1 MTTDFIT
8 LPSEPSALARII
20 SRHVDRCELSL
31 AVRRT
36 NWLLAWYY
44 LSGYRRFDVFNPET
58 NQIRA
63 HTLDSEGAMEFQ
75 SQQLLYDINQIV
87 GRIQSMD
94 TRCKVDHQ
102 GSSLEG
108 LRNKAIAQIL
118 TDSSISDD
126 QVRRVTEE
134 FGWLYTSLGFCGIVG
149 HPQNHPTIGLVGD
162 LEVVH
167 PREILP
173 FPVVGQ
179 DFTKLRGIVRNR
191 WVPVEF
197 LRSVYGTR
205 SVNSHLDAMYWMEID
220 PGDIVQQ
227 EDENRGTTYWT
238 SARGASPSRP
248 GAIKNEFTE
257 VARVSELWL
266 YGPQNTVVRYICAC
280 GDHILQDQDLRG
292 FEVYCPVGYARFF
305 NNGTFHGAGMF
316 DVLFSQHRQLEL
328 LTKSLYNN
336 IRDQDRYGILVLP
349 QGQINQN
356 NFLRDVGHGLRV
368 AFWDPDPVA
377 EGFSPFPIQP
387 WNTGDLPGRVAQFA
401 REGLRSINPIQD
413 LIQEKGRVDSA
424 TGLQFLEEQITRAL
438 TSPTSGIVAAFGSMY
453 KSYTQKAAALLNETR
468 NPLPVGTLTL
478 DLAGAV
484 IDPSSYTVSFD
495 TNPIPSVSRLS
506 FTIRAVSPRSTT
518 ARKQEAIQLWQLG
531 IETDPLSFRLFSLSE
546 GLDFAM
552 WSHEDRGAYESSIR
566 ALLIVYGDGQTP
578 GRVIVTPHTVRPE
591 LFLRVMNGFLTS
603 PAMQV
608 ASPSV
613 HNAMRLLRATII
625 NFMGLSLPN
634 AIPNPDDAAMLA
646 MAGTPQSLPSGM
658 GGGTTSPPME

>member
-1 MTTDFIT
+1 MTTDTIK
-8 LPSEPSALARII
+8 LPTDHAVLARIL
-20 SRHVDRCELSL
+20 SRHIDRCELSL

-63 HTLDSEGAMEFQ
+63 HVLDSEGAMEFQ

-94 TRCKVDHQ
+94 TRCKVEHQ

-118 TDSSISDD
+118 NDSSLSDD
-126 QVRRVTEE
+126 QLRRVTEE
-134 FGWLYTSLGFCGIVG
+134 FGWLYTSLGSCGLIG

-162 LEVVH
+162 IEVVH

-173 FPVVGQ
+173 FPAVGQ
-179 DFTKLRGIVRNR
+179 DFTKLRGMVRYR
-191 WVPVEF
+191 WIPVSH
-197 LRSVYGTR
+197 LRDVYGTR
-205 SVNSHLDAMYWMEID
+205 TINAHLDDMHWMEID
-220 PGDIVQQ
+220 PGEVVQQ
-227 EDENRGTTYWT
+227 DDETRGTTYWT
-238 SARGASPSRP
+238 SSRSESPSRP
-248 GAIKNEFTE
+248 GAARNEFTE

-266 YGPQNTVVRYICAC
+266 YGPQNTVVRYVCSS
-280 GDHILQDQDLRG
+280 GDHILQDQDLEG
-292 FEVYCPVGYARFF
+292 FEVYCPLGFARFF

-328 LTKSLYNN
+328 LSKSLYNN

-349 QGQINQN
+349 QGQIPQN

-368 AFWDPDPVA
+368 AFWEPDPVA
-377 EGFSPFPIQP
+377 EGFNPFPIQP

-401 REGLRSINPIQD
+401 REGLRSLNPIQD
-413 LIQEKGRVDSA
+413 LIQEKGRIDSA
-424 TGLQFLEEQITRAL
+424 SGLQFLEEQITRAL
-438 TSPTSGIVAAFGSMY
+438 TSPTSGVVNAFGSMY
-453 KSYTQKAAALLNETR
+453 KSFTQKAAAILHTTR
-468 NPLPVGTLTL
+468 NPLPVGTITL

-484 IDPSSYTVSFD
+484 IDPVKNTVSFD
-495 TNPIPSVSRLS
+495 SNPIPSVSRLS

-546 GLDFAM
+546 GLDFAL
-552 WSHEDRGAYESSIR
+552 WSNEDRGAYESSVRIILT
-566 ALLIVYGDGQTP
+566 AYGDGTTP
-578 GRVIVTPHTVRPE
+578 GQVILTPYTIRPE
-591 LFLRVMNGFLTS
+591 LFLRVLSGFLTS
-603 PAMQV
+603 PPMQA
-608 ASPSV
+608 ASVEV
-613 HNAMRLLRATII
+613 HNAMRQLRLTAIR
-625 NFMGLSLPN
+625 FMGLALPN
-634 AIPNPDDAAMLA
+634 AIPNPDDAAMLS
-646 MAGTPQSLPSGM
+646 MSGVPGSLPEGM
-658 GGGTTSPPME
+658 GGGTRTDSPE